1 MSNYATKS
9 DFKNATDV
17 YTSDFAKNTDLASFK
32 SAVDNV
38 QKMCKVDDKLD
49 VDKLVP
55 VPIDLKN

>member
-38 QKMCKVDDKLD
+38 QKMCKV
-49 VDKLVP
+49 V
-55 VPIDLKN
+55 